1 MRERYVLES
10 MRYKQ

>member
-10 MRYKQ
+10 MKYKQ